1 MAQYT
6 NKYSQQVFEILSP
19 LLGNIMAQS
28 IINIHTLKVGKNPE
42 TLTNA
47 DIQKFS
53 ESIQNGITIFL
64 GTDVAKTVGTKISK
78 II

>member
-1 MAQYT
+1 MDRYT

-19 LLGNIMAQS
+19 LLGDLMAQS
-28 IINIHTLKVGKNPE
+28 VIKIHTIKVGKNPE
-42 TLTNA
+42 TITSA

-78 II
+78 IF